1 MFAFELITTAGRDV
15 ATESVRGG
23 QVRVLTDDHRS
34 GIPLWGPTG
43 IAFQRDGNAPGD
55 VCGACHGDVWLMHA
69 DGSSQRRLTGTG
81 AGIYPAAWSADG
93 AHLLAAYPAMHNGAL
108 YAVDV
113 KAGHTRRLTRLVGEL
128 FAQGLSRDGQT
139 VLAAIGCG
147 GAAGPDGVLE
157 TLPFSGGK
165 PTIIVRGP
173 CRGSWNA

>member
-1 MFAFELITTAGRDV
+1 M
-15 ATESVRGG
+15 
-23 QVRVLTDDHRS
+23 LTDDHRS

-43 IAFQRDGNAPGD
+43 IAFQRDGNASGD

-69 DGSSQRRLTGTG
+69 DGSSQRRLTGTR

-113 KAGHTRRLTRLVGEL
+113 KA
-128 FAQGLSRDGQT
+128 
-139 VLAAIGCG
+139 
-147 GAAGPDGVLE
+147 
-157 TLPFSGGK
+157 K